1 VEFFFDIHTAVDHT
15 NDSNLIGLDRVEDEV
30 ASYHEAAEPRRKAR
44 TFPAN
49 EWKSSQVFEI
59 RIDSLNE
66 VIRRIRTAFL
76 EIPIDAKQVQLCFV
90 GKKDDHS
97 RNYLSFVVRA

>member
-1 VEFFFDIHTAVDHT
+1 VEFFFDIHAAVDHA
-15 NDSNLIGLDRVEDEV
+15 NDCNLTGLNRVKDQVE
-30 ASYHEAAEPRRKAR
+30 SYYEATEPGSEAR

-49 EWKSSQVFEI
+49 EWKSSQVLEI

-66 VIRRIRTAFL
+66 VIRRTLTSFF
-76 EIPIDAKQVQLCFV
+76 EIPIDSKQVQLCFV

-97 RNYLSFVVRA
+97 RNYLSFLVRA

>member
-1 VEFFFDIHTAVDHT
+1 VEFFFDIHAAIYHT
-15 NDSNLIGLDRVEDEV
+15 NNRDLIRFNRVKDQME
-30 ASYHEAAEPRRKAR
+30 SYHETTEPGSKAR

-49 EWKSSQVFEI
+49 EWKSSQVLEI

-66 VIRRIRTAFL
+66 VIRRIRTSYF
-76 EIPIDAKQVQLCFV
+76 EIQIDSKQVQPCFV

>member
-1 VEFFFDIHTAVDHT
+1 VEFFFDIHAAVDHANNGNVT
-15 NDSNLIGLDRVEDEV
+15 GLDRVKDQVE
-30 ASYHEAAEPRRKAR
+30 SYHEATEPGSKTR

-49 EWKSSQVFEI
+49 EWKSSQVLEI
-59 RIDSLNE
+59 GIDSLNE
-66 VIRRIRTAFL
+66 VIRRIRTAFF
-76 EIPIDAKQVQLCFV
+76 EVPIDAKQVQLCFV